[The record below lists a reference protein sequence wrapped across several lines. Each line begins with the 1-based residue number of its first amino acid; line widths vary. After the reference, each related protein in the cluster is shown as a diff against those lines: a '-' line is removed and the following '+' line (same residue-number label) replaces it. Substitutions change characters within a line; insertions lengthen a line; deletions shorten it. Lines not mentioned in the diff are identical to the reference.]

1 MSQECQTHT
10 TGEGRSTVFLH
21 LLLSHM
27 ASAPH
32 LLGTCLRLP
41 NPPPPPLIIII
52 IIIMIIIITI
62 TTPVLQASLDTNS
75 AENKITVLSTFKN
88 MKLAKLH
95 TTKK

>member
-21 LLLSHM
+21 LPLSHM
-27 ASAPH
+27 ASASH

-41 NPPPPPLIIII
+41 DPPPLIII

-62 TTPVLQASLDTNS
+62 TTPVLQASLDTNA
-75 AENKITVLSTFKN
+75 AENKIIVLSTLKN

>member
-21 LLLSHM
+21 LPLSHM

-41 NPPPPPLIIII
+41 DPPSPALIII

-75 AENKITVLSTFKN
+75 AENKIIVLSTLKN